1 MKENSTLSSVIQN
14 HLKPGPWNKLKPFC
28 TEQLDSL
35 KFLICKY
42 PKVFPFPFP
51 YWLIVVDLLIIL
63 RFMFASLHTTMISKS
78 LNVPIPVDLNQSLRS
93 VLDCYHWSPQ
103 SKRHSIQ
110 GRGNRRNWF
119 WSRLSWCILW
129 CFAQINPDDFLNWKG
144 DFSQWRNWRKGRFL
158 GAELLMFIALFKKN
172 KKLWVEGSSL

>member
-35 KFLICKY
+35 KFFICKY

-63 RFMFASLHTTMISKS
+63 RFMFASLHTAMSSKS
-78 LNVPIPVDLNQSLRS
+78 LNVPIPVDLNKSLRS
-93 VLDCYHWSPQ
+93 VLDCYHWSIQ

-110 GRGNRRNWF
+110 GRGNRRK
-119 WSRLSWCILW
+119 R
-129 CFAQINPDDFLNWKG
+129 Q
-144 DFSQWRNWRKGRFL
+144 
-158 GAELLMFIALFKKN
+158 LLMYFDFDQGFLDVYSDVLLRLILMIFLTGKVTFPSEGIGDS
-172 KKLWVEGSSL
+172 WVLNYWCSLLCSRRTRNCE